1 MGGVATAIRKD
12 EAGEF
17 IITRHAQFVNQINII
32 NIYGMQEG
40 RNSRDDIAD
49 SWNVILEHL
58 NKIEKA
64 GEESIIIGDLN
75 RLIGNGEFGVKDNNP
90 KVSAG
95 GNLILNLL
103 KTEKF
108 LLLNSSNKC
117 CGGPFTRIDP
127 SNPKIKSCLDLS

>member
-1 MGGVATAIRKD
+1 
-12 EAGEF
+12 
-17 IITRHAQFVNQINII
+17 
-32 NIYGMQEG
+32 MQEG

-64 GEESIIIGDLN
+64 GEESIIIGDVN
-75 RLIGNGEFGVKDNNP
+75 RSIGNGEFGVKDNNP
-90 KVSAG
+90 KFSAG

-108 LLLNSSNKC
+108 LLLNSLNKC

-127 SNPKIKSCLDLS
+127 SNPKIKSCLDLCIISYGH